1 MLQKKAAQ
9 RCGEVSIVLA
19 FVSIVISSY
28 SLCSDYARNALR
40 FGCVV
45 YARFATPTPSMPSM
59 PSTHTPHAR
68 ACNTGAITM
77 HQLERLKW
85 PLLGDTAVDDD
96 QIQTPLLF

>member
-19 FVSIVISSY
+19 FGSIVISSY
-28 SLCSDYARNALR
+28 SFCSDYARNALR

-59 PSTHTPHAR
+59 PSTHTP
-68 ACNTGAITM
+68 TLEFVIQG
-77 HQLERLKW
+77 QLQCTSLS
-85 PLLGDTAVDDD
+85 G
-96 QIQTPLLF
+96 